1 MPLYLQQFLASIL
14 GRSTRRYSGAMAA
27 RALISL
33 LLLTESVV
41 LCQDSGFA
49 DSNGARIYYEI
60 EGEGTSLLL
69 IHGFF
74 ESGAMWAPVKAALAA
89 KHRLIIVDMRGHG
102 RSTNPSRAF
111 THKQSALD
119 TFAVLDKLG
128 IRNVKAMGVSSGGM
142 TLLHMATQQPD
153 RVEQMAL
160 VGASS
165 YTPQQ
170 ARVLIRKRGQENFSG
185 EVLERLRKIHARGD
199 EQIRQ
204 LQQSFSA
211 GADNYQD
218 MNFTSPL
225 LSTIKAETLIIH
237 GDRDAFF
244 PIEMAVDMYRSIP
257 RSYLWIIPNGGH
269 IPVFAPLALGF
280 PNIVLDFFGGKWK
293 AH

>member
-1 MPLYLQQFLASIL
+1 MPPVPSSSSQGIL
-14 GRSTRRYSGAMAA
+14 GEATKRYSEPMAA

-33 LLLTESVV
+33 LLLTESVI

-60 EGEGTSLLL
+60 QGEGTPLLL
-69 IHGFF
+69 IHRFF
-74 ESGAMWAPVKAALAA
+74 ESGAMWDPVRAALAA

-153 RVEQMAL
+153 RIEQMA
-160 VGASS
+160 VIGASS

-170 ARVLIRKRGQENFSG
+170 ARGLIRKRGQENFTG
-185 EVLERLRKIHARGD
+185 EALQRLREIHARGD
-199 EQIRQ
+199 EQIRE

-211 GADNYQD
+211 GADNYDD

-237 GDRDAFF
+237 GDRDGLF
-244 PIEMAVDMYRSIP
+244 PIEMAVEIYRSIP
-257 RSYLWIIPNGGH
+257 HSYLWIIPNGKH
-269 IPVFAPLALGF
+269 IPIFKPLAAGF